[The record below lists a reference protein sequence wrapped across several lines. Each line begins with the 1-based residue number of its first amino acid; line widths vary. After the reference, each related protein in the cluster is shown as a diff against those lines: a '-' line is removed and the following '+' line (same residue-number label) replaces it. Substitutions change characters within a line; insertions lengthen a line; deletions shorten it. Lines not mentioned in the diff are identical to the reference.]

1 MPRKAKP
8 ASSPEARENQVIALA
23 YDLAEKQIR
32 DGTASAQVIT
42 HFLKMG
48 SEKEREE
55 RETLRQQRK
64 LMAAKTESI
73 ESSKKMESL
82 FTDAM
87 KAIREYSGN
96 GRSNDEDEDL

>member
-1 MPRKAKP
+1 MPRKQKI

-32 DGTASAQVIT
+32 EGTASAQVIT

-55 RETLRQQRK
+55 RETMRQQRK
-64 LMAAKTESI
+64 LMAAKTESL
-73 ESSKKMESL
+73 ENSKRMENL
-82 FTDAM
+82 FSDAL
-87 KAIREYSGN
+87 KAMREYSG
-96 GRSNDEDEDL
+96 GGSSDDEDD

>member
-1 MPRKAKP
+1 MPRKQKT

-32 DGTASAQVIT
+32 EGTASAQVIT

-55 RETLRQQRK
+55 RETMRQQRK
-64 LMAAKTESI
+64 LMAAKTESL
-73 ESSKKMESL
+73 ENSKRMENL
-82 FTDAM
+82 FSDAL
-87 KAIREYSGN
+87 KAMREYSG
-96 GRSNDEDEDL
+96 GGKSDDEDD

>member
-1 MPRKAKP
+1 MKS

-55 RETLRQQRK
+55 REMMREQKK
-64 LMAAKTESI
+64 LIAAKTKSI
-73 ESSKKMESL
+73 DRSDKMESL
-82 FTDAM
+82 FSDALNAM
-87 KAIREYSGN
+87 RQYTGGGK
-96 GRSNDEDEDL
+96 SNEDEDL